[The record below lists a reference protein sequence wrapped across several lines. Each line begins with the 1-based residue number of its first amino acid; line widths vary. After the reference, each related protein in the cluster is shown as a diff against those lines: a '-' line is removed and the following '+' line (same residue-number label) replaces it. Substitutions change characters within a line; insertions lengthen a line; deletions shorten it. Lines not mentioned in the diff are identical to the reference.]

1 MISKTESLEFLPLS
15 VMRDELRIPPVDP
28 LRPTEG
34 MEHDELISSQICAAV
49 SFVSI
54 FTDRPTVAELDH
66 AALRSAAILLTRDLY
81 DGYRNIKRNAAM
93 YSLMDPFR
101 RLAG

>member
-1 MISKTESLEFLPLS
+1 MISKNEALDFLPLAT
-15 VMRDELRIPPVDP
+15 MKDELRIPAAE
-28 LRPTEG
+28 TS
-34 MEHDELISSQICAAV
+34 HDVLLTGQVCAAV

-66 AALRSAAILLTRDLY
+66 AALRSAAIILVRLLY
-81 DGYRNIKRNAAM
+81 DGHRDLKRNSAL
-93 YSLMDPFR
+93 YGLMDPFR

>member
-1 MISKTESLEFLPLS
+1 MISKTESLEFCRCRLCGTK
-15 VMRDELRIPPVDP
+15 LRIPPVDP

-66 AALRSAAILLTRDLY
+66 AALRSAGDFAHEGLY